1 MSMQITDYSWID
13 PKSKKPRVGYYMDE
27 YLAINLM
34 GIPDYLKRSY
44 DVVGIFSG
52 HGKVR

>member
-1 MSMQITDYSWID
+1 MSMNVTDFKWND
-13 PKSKKPRVGYYMDE
+13 ERFGKVRVGYYMDE

-34 GIPDYLKRSY
+34 GIPKYLKRSY